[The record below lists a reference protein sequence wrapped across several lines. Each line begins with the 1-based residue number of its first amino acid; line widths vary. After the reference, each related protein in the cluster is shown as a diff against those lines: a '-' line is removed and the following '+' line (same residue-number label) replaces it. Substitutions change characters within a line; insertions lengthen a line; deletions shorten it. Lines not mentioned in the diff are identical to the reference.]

1 MFNFKDLI
9 DDILLEQGKTYKEL
23 EDAGVICRR
32 TFYLYKSFTPYLE
45 TVLKIANYLKVS
57 LDYIVGRST
66 VNNFREYKIPPS
78 NFYDKMIKVLA
89 TYNVTQSKLANDLEI
104 GRSNFT
110 YWKQGKQPKL
120 ETLVLIADYFKFSID
135 ELLEHEN

>member
-32 TFYLYKSFTPYLE
+32 TFYQYKSFTPYLE
-45 TVLKIANYLKVS
+45 TVLKIANYLKVP

-66 VNNFREYKIPPS
+66 VNDFRK
-78 NFYDKMIKVLA
+78 
-89 TYNVTQSKLANDLEI
+89 
-104 GRSNFT
+104 
-110 YWKQGKQPKL
+110 
-120 ETLVLIADYFKFSID
+120 
-135 ELLEHEN
+135 